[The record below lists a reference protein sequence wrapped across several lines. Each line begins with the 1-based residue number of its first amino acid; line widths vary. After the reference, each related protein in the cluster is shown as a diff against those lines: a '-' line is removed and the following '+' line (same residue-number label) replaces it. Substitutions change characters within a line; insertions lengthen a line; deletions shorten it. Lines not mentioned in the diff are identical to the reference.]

1 MTKTNYGRRKFLKNF
16 GLSSAGVAFMAAATS
31 SREKIKV
38 GGDDA
43 KQEIENLKKAYE
55 ELDARSKLIM
65 RAMLF
70 FTGLDIFI

>member
-1 MTKTNYGRRKFLKNF
+1 MTNNAYGRRRFLRIF
-16 GLSSAGVAFMAAATS
+16 GLSTAGVAFMAAATRS
-31 SREKIKV
+31 KEKIKI